1 MEIFYTNESDFG
13 AKFDALVHRGDMDMA
28 NVMPIVANIIAQVR
42 KNGDTALNEQIE
54 KFDKWQPNGNFAP
67 MKSATR
73 S

>member
-42 KNGDTALNEQIE
+42 KNGDIALNEQIE
-54 KFDKWQPNGNFAP
+54 
-67 MKSATR
+67 
-73 S
+73 

>member
-42 KNGDTALNEQIE
+42 KMSRLKNLI
-54 KFDKWQPNGNFAP
+54 NGNLMEISRLP
-67 MKSATR
+67 QMR
-73 S
+73 